1 MQQRMRFRIPT
12 AFVLV
17 AAFLGSGTALATAS
31 GPSIS
36 EFETGLTPGVQLW
49 GITSGPDGNT
59 WFTEENNN
67 AVGRVTPGAVITEF
81 TRGLPHRQPEGHRH
95 AARTATSGS
104 PRPAATA
111 RSRA

>member
-1 MQQRMRFRIPT
+1 MRFRVPT
-12 AFVLV
+12 ACVLV

-67 AVGRVTPGAVITEF
+67 AVGRVTPGSEAVCSSRMGSRTSWLM
-81 TRGLPHRQPEGHRH
+81 RCGGSGVGHQV
-95 AARTATSGS
+95 SGPS
-104 PRPAATA
+104 LDV
-111 RSRA
+111 